1 MFSCVFTWEPS
12 ARDLATIEAIWAPAV
27 WRKTQAGP
35 GREVWER
42 MGKSSLRGG
51 AKGSV
56 HVIRG
61 APAFRFQQLGNSAQ
75 KPWHGKGEPERAL
88 LQGGNG
94 RGTGEWT
101 GRNKEG
107 LMRGPV

>member
-1 MFSCVFTWEPS
+1 MFSWELS
-12 ARDLATIEAIWAPAV
+12 ARDLATIEAIWAPEGR
-27 WRKTQAGP
+27 RKHRRDLG
-35 GREVWER
+35 
-42 MGKSSLRGG
+42 GKFTNEWVKALRGG
-51 AKGSV
+51 AKRSV

-61 APAFRFQQLGNSAQ
+61 APALLFQQIRNYAQ
-75 KPWHGKGEPERAL
+75 KLWHYKREPKRAL

-101 GRNKEG
+101 GRDKEG